1 MNLPVSTAFHCK
13 MLENM
18 KEEFSE
24 ILNKTMFETPI
35 CSIIRN
41 YDANVYNNASDIRD
55 GLLKQLTNSVLFY
68 QSVLK
73 I

>member
-1 MNLPVSTAFHCK
+1 M
-13 MLENM
+13 
-18 KEEFSE
+18 
-24 ILNKTMFETPI
+24 
-35 CSIIRN
+35 CSILRN
-41 YDANVYNNASDIRD
+41 YDTNVYKNASDIRE

>member
-24 ILNKTMFETPI
+24 VLNKTIFETPF

-41 YDANVYNNASDIRD
+41 YDANVYNNVSDIRD

-73 I
+73 V